1 MIDTEF
7 VQNIKENKNVEDSIK
22 GLIDLHQK
30 LINKISYKYVM
41 PLNQSGSSI
50 EEIEKEKQYIVY
62 KAALSFNDKR
72 KTKFSS
78 YLGSFVRWYC
88 LNRINRSDDWKFT
101 IDAPLDNVPEATSPD
116 SSTLEYVENLLNGFD
131 DDKVKKVFELR
142 FFSGDKLLPWNE
154 IGSKMGGISGQT
166 ANNWYR
172 KGVKLLRSRATSDS
186 NF

>member
-1 MIDTEF
+1 MLDTEL
-7 VQNIKENKNVEDSIK
+7 VQNIKENKDVEESIK

-30 LINKISYKYVM
+30 LINKISYKYVN
-41 PLNQSGSSI
+41 PLHQSGSSI
-50 EEIEKEKQYIVY
+50 DEIEKEKSYIVY
-62 KAALSFNDKR
+62 KAALSFNDKK

-88 LNRINRSDDWKFT
+88 LNRINQTTDWKFT
-101 IDAPLDNVPEATSPD
+101 VDAPLDNIPEVAAPD
-116 SSTLEYVENLLNGFD
+116 SSTMEYVESLLNGFD

-154 IGSKMGGISGQT
+154 IGEKMGGISGQT

-172 KGVKLLRSRATSDS
+172 RGVKLLKNRAIS
-186 NF
+186 NFST